1 MENNRLMKRCNGFLG
16 GQLLIAMP
24 GMNDKRF
31 IRSVIYICAHS
42 DAGAMGIILNQL
54 HHIDFPELLLHLGI
68 IDSGQKKSLSEPIKQ
83 FPVRYGGPVDTSRGF
98 VLHSDDYACEE
109 TVFIADKVCFT
120 ATIDILKAISCEQ
133 GPQHALVALGYAG
146 WKAGQLEA
154 EISTNGW
161 LISSTSPSFLFES
174 DLSCKYD
181 KSLTRMGIDPTYLAS
196 EMGHA

>member
-1 MENNRLMKRCNGFLG
+1 MKQCNGFLG

-24 GMNDKRF
+24 GMNDRRF
-31 IRSVIYICAHS
+31 IRSVIYVCAHS

-54 HHIDFPELLLHLGI
+54 HHIDFPELLLHLGVI
-68 IDSGQKKSLSEPIKQ
+68 NSEQRKTLSEPIKK
-83 FPVRYGGPVDTSRGF
+83 FPVRHGGPVDPSRGF
-98 VLHSDDYACEE
+98 VLHSDDYICKE
-109 TVFIADKVCFT
+109 TVSIANEICFT

-133 GPQHALVALGYAG
+133 GPKHALIALGYAG

-154 EISTNGW
+154 EISANGW

-174 DLSCKYD
+174 DLNRKYD
-181 KSLTRMGIDPTYLAS
+181 ESLIRMGIDPAYLTS

>member
-1 MENNRLMKRCNGFLG
+1 MESNRLMKQCDGFLS

-31 IRSVIYICAHS
+31 IRSVIYVCAHS

-54 HHIDFPELLLHLGI
+54 HHINFPELLLHLGI
-68 IDSGQKKSLSEPIKQ
+68 IDSSQKKDLSEPIKK
-83 FPVRYGGPVDTSRGF
+83 FPVRYGGPVDPSRGF

-109 TVFIADKVCFT
+109 TVFIADKICFT

-133 GPQHALVALGYAG
+133 GPQRALIALGYAG

-161 LISSTSPSFLFES
+161 LISSASSSVLFES
-174 DLSCKYD
+174 DLSRKYD
-181 KSLTRMGIDPTYLAS
+181 ESLIRMGIDPTYLIS

>member
-1 MENNRLMKRCNGFLG
+1 MKQCNGFLG

-24 GMNDKRF
+24 GMNDERF
-31 IRSVIYICAHS
+31 VRSVIYICAHS

-54 HHIDFPELLLHLGI
+54 HHIDFPELLLHLGVI
-68 IDSGQKKSLSEPIKQ
+68 KSGQKKGLSEPIQK
-83 FPVRYGGPVDTSRGF
+83 FPVRYGGPVDPSRGF
-98 VLHSDDYACEE
+98 VLHSDDYACKE
-109 TVFIADKVCFT
+109 TVSIADKVCFT

-133 GPQHALVALGYAG
+133 GPQHALIALGYAG

-174 DLSCKYD
+174 DLSRKYD
-181 KSLTRMGIDPTYLAS
+181 ESLIRMGINPTYLAS

>member
-1 MENNRLMKRCNGFLG
+1 MKQCNGFLG

-31 IRSVIYICAHS
+31 VRSVIYVCAHS

-54 HHIDFPELLLHLGI
+54 HHIDFPELLLHLGVI
-68 IDSGQKKSLSEPIKQ
+68 NSAQKKHLSEPIKN
-83 FPVRYGGPVDTSRGF
+83 FPVRYGGPVDPSRGF

-109 TVFIADKVCFT
+109 TVLVAEKICFT
-120 ATIDILKAISCEQ
+120 ATIDILKAISCEK
-133 GPQHALVALGYAG
+133 GPQHALIALGYAG

-161 LISSTSPSFLFES
+161 LSSPTSPSFLFES
-174 DLSCKYD
+174 NLSCKYD
-181 KSLTRMGIDPTYLAS
+181 ESLIRMGINPTYLVS

>member
-1 MENNRLMKRCNGFLG
+1 MKQRDGFLS

-24 GMNDKRF
+24 GMSDKRF
-31 IRSVIYICAHS
+31 IRSVIYVCAHS

-54 HHIDFPELLLHLGI
+54 HHIDFPEFLLHLGV
-68 IDSGQKKSLSEPIKQ
+68 IDGVQKKYLSEPIKKI
-83 FPVRYGGPVDTSRGF
+83 PVRYGGPVDPSRGF
-98 VLHSDDYACEE
+98 VLHSDDYACEA
-109 TVFIADKVCFT
+109 TVPVADKIYFT
-120 ATIDILKAISCEQ
+120 ATIDVLKAISCEQ

-161 LISSTSPSFLFES
+161 LISPTSPSFLFES
-174 DLSCKYD
+174 DLNHKYD
-181 KSLTRMGIDPTYLAS
+181 ESLARMGINPTYLVS

>member
-1 MENNRLMKRCNGFLG
+1 MKQFNSFLG

-31 IRSVIYICAHS
+31 IRSVIYVCAHS

-54 HHIDFPELLLHLGI
+54 HHIDFPELLLHLGVI
-68 IDSGQKKSLSEPIKQ
+68 NNGQKKCLAEPIKK
-83 FPVRYGGPVDTSRGF
+83 FPVRYGGPVDPARGF

-109 TVFIADKVCFT
+109 TVSITDKVCFT
-120 ATIDILKAISCEQ
+120 ATIDILKAISCEK
-133 GPQHALVALGYAG
+133 GPQHALIALGYAG

-174 DLSCKYD
+174 DLSRKYD
-181 KSLTRMGIDPTYLAS
+181 ESLVRMGINPAYLVS